1 MIPQPKAR
9 YKDSDTVAQYQQS
22 INEEAMKSSP
32 CEDRIVDSLR
42 CIATELYRETDI
54 KSTVTAQIA
63 KRRAEMMKMSED
75 FNPDYFK
82 ELISYITLNQ
92 QGRTTLYTKT
102 ETTIPEGEENGCKED
117 S

>member
-1 MIPQPKAR
+1 
-9 YKDSDTVAQYQQS
+9 
-22 INEEAMKSSP
+22 
-32 CEDRIVDSLR
+32 
-42 CIATELYRETDI
+42 
-54 KSTVTAQIA
+54 
-63 KRRAEMMKMSED
+63 MMKMSED